1 MPSST
6 QRQRKFIFA
15 KRRQY
20 GTPSR
25 TPERWLWVW
34 GPEWERLAEG
44 RIVGPGQHALLEAAE
59 GDPGYRPHPGN
70 DFIRLAMRA
79 TEPLSSYDRKVIS
92 AALEEC
98 FTYHKISS
106 VKYRGW
112 AGGDPICTAGVAGA
126 YRRSDRSGRVARFYD
141 VWFSN
146 LGGSRREFWLAK
158 TEDDWF
164 WVSTRFSVHYWEGS
178 VPQLMPTQWRCD
190 GNQGVAN
197 LIGDVLSRSV

>member
-20 GTPSR
+20 GSPSR
-25 TPERWLWVW
+25 TPERWRWVW

-44 RIVGPGQHALLEAAE
+44 RIVGPWQHALLEAAE
-59 GDPGYRPHPGN
+59 GDPGYRPHPGD
-70 DFIRLAMRA
+70 DFIRLATRA

-106 VKYRGW
+106 VKYRSW
-112 AGGDPICTAGVAGA
+112 AVGEGDPF
-126 YRRSDRSGRVARFYD
+126 DVARFYD
-141 VWFSN
+141 VWCSN
-146 LGGSRREFWLAK
+146 LGGSRKEFWLSK

-164 WVSTRFSVHYWEGS
+164 WVSTRFTVHYWEGS
-178 VPQLMPTQWRCD
+178 VMQLMPTQWRCD
-190 GNQGVAN
+190 GNQGVAD
-197 LIGDVLSRSV
+197 LIRQVFGRSI